1 MLSIKALDD
10 KIITELK
17 DLPED
22 GKKEVLEYIDHLKT
36 KKKEKTLRL
45 LRKTAGSWK
54 GLIDAEKLKR
64 DIYSDRLVSTRS
76 RVKF

>member
-36 KKKEKTLRL
+36 RKKEKTLKSL
-45 LRKTAGSWK
+45 KKTAGKWK
-54 GLIDAEKLKR
+54 GLIDAEKLKH
-64 DIYSDRLVSTRS
+64 DIYSDRLISTRS

>member
-1 MLSIKALDD
+1 MPSAKAIED

-45 LRKTAGSWK
+45 LRKTAGRWK
-54 GLIDAEKLKR
+54 GLIDAEKLKH

>member
-1 MLSIKALDD
+1 MPSTKAIED

-45 LRKTAGSWK
+45 LRKTAGRWK

-64 DIYSDRLVSTRS
+64 DIYSDRLISTRS

>member
-1 MLSIKALDD
+1 MLSTKAIED
-10 KIITELK
+10 KIITKLK

-22 GKKEVLEYIDHLKT
+22 GKKEVLEYIDRLKN
-36 KKKEKTLRL
+36 KKKEKTIRL
-45 LRKTAGSWK
+45 LKRTSGAWK

-64 DIYSDRLVSTRS
+64 DIYSDRLISTRA

>member
-1 MLSIKALDD
+1 MSIKALED

-17 DLPED
+17 NLPEE
-22 GKKEVLEYIDHLKT
+22 GKKEVLDYIDHLKT

-45 LRKTAGSWK
+45 LKRTAGKWK
-54 GLIDAEKLKR
+54 GLIDIEKLKR
-64 DIYSDRLVSTRS
+64 DIYSDRLISTRS

>member
-1 MLSIKALDD
+1 MSIKALED

-17 DLPED
+17 NLPEE
-22 GKKEVLEYIDHLKT
+22 GKKEVLDYIDHLKT

-45 LRKTAGSWK
+45 LKKTAGKWK
-54 GLIDAEKLKR
+54 GLIDTEKLKR
-64 DIYSDRLVSTRS
+64 DIYSGRLISTRS